1 MANFEEEIR
10 NLMAEITK
18 NTARLDKA
26 IDERDEDREERY
38 VNLITESRKTL
49 NILLQQQSQA
59 QAGGGQGTVDNATA
73 IALTA
78 ALQGSTSVNRELPD
92 EVSAQ
97 VEVLRICPRLLDRK
111 P

>member
-59 QAGGGQGTVDNATA
+59 QA
-73 IALTA
+73 
-78 ALQGSTSVNRELPD
+78 
-92 EVSAQ
+92 
-97 VEVLRICPRLLDRK
+97 
-111 P
+111 